1 MEQSLLSCLY
11 RYQDIPFD
19 HDRNDELVHELTE
32 SELRI
37 NVLWKRISILNQ
49 VAEYLLI
56 SVENKQ
62 EKKLK
67 LSKLNITDKI
77 GIDVVEKEL
86 NKLDIQI

>member
-19 HDRNDELVHELTE
+19 DERNDEFVHELTE

-37 NVLWKRISILNQ
+37 NVLWERISILNQ
-49 VAEYLLI
+49 VAEYLLL

-62 EKKLK
+62 ESKLK
-67 LSKLNITDKI
+67 LSKLNIPEKI
-77 GIDVVEKEL
+77 VIDVVEKEL
-86 NKLDIQI
+86 NKLGIQI